1 MNKKYIV
8 TFDFLT
14 VDFGQVLADSQYNEN
29 YKWTFQEIL
38 YYIHSG
44 KIDPLLLPTVYAE
57 LKARAYNYIRRG
69 LGYDA
74 RAGILFSDALVEKVN
89 QKRKERLKSRRSL

>member
-14 VDFGQVLADSQYNEN
+14 VDFGQVLADPQYNEN
-29 YKWTFQEIL
+29 YSWTFPEIL
-38 YYIHSG
+38 SYIHSG
-44 KIDPLLLPTVYAE
+44 KIDSLLLPTVYAE
-57 LKARAYNYIRRG
+57 LRARAYNYIRRG

-74 RAGILFSDALVEKVN
+74 KTGIFFSDALIEKI
-89 QKRKERLKSRRSL
+89 KSEEKKSA

>member
-8 TFDFLT
+8 TINFLT
-14 VDFGQVLADSQYNEN
+14 VDFGEVLAGTQYKEN
-29 YKWTFQEIL
+29 YSWTFQDIL

-44 KIDPLLLPTVYAE
+44 KIDALLLPTVYAE
-57 LKARAYNYIRRG
+57 LRARAYNYIRRG

-74 RAGILFSDALVEKVN
+74 KTGIFFSDALFEKVRSEE
-89 QKRKERLKSRRSL
+89 KRAPKI

>member
-14 VDFGQVLADSQYNEN
+14 VDFGEVLAGTQYKEN
-29 YKWTFQEIL
+29 YNWTFQDIL
-38 YYIHSG
+38 YDIHSG

-57 LKARAYNYIRRG
+57 LRARAYNYIRRG
-69 LGYDA
+69 LGYGA
-74 RAGILFSDALVEKVN
+74 RAGILFSDALIEKIKSEE
-89 QKRKERLKSRRSL
+89 KRAPKI

>member
-14 VDFGQVLADSQYNEN
+14 VDFGQVLADPQYNEN
-29 YKWTFQEIL
+29 YNWTFHEIL
-38 YYIHSG
+38 FYIHSG

-57 LKARAYNYIRRG
+57 LRARAYNYIRRG

-74 RAGILFSDALVEKVN
+74 RAGILFSDALIEKI
-89 QKRKERLKSRRSL
+89 RSEEKSA

>member
-8 TFDFLT
+8 TIDFLT
-14 VDFGQVLADSQYNEN
+14 VDFGEVLKGTKYKEN
-29 YKWTFQEIL
+29 YNWTFKDIL

-57 LKARAYNYIRRG
+57 LRARAYNYIRMG

-74 RAGILFSDALVEKVN
+74 RAGILFSDALIEKVRSEE
-89 QKRKERLKSRRSL
+89 KKSA

>member
-14 VDFGQVLADSQYNEN
+14 VDFGKVLAGNQYKEN
-29 YKWTFQEIL
+29 YNWTFQDIL
-38 YYIHSG
+38 YDIHSG

-57 LKARAYNYIRRG
+57 LRARAYNYIRRG
-69 LGYDA
+69 LGYDV
-74 RAGILFSDALVEKVN
+74 RAAILFSDALIEKIKSEE
-89 QKRKERLKSRRSL
+89 KRAPKI

>member
-8 TFDFLT
+8 TIDFLT
-14 VDFGQVLADSQYNEN
+14 VDFGEVLKGTQYKEN
-29 YKWTFQEIL
+29 YNWTFKDIL

-57 LKARAYNYIRRG
+57 LRARAYNYIRSC

-74 RAGILFSDALVEKVN
+74 RAGILFSDALIEKVRSEE
-89 QKRKERLKSRRSL
+89 KKSA

>member
-14 VDFGQVLADSQYNEN
+14 VDFGKVLAGNQYKEN
-29 YKWTFQEIL
+29 YNWTFQDIL
-38 YYIHSG
+38 YDIHSG

-57 LKARAYNYIRRG
+57 LRARAYNYIRRG

-74 RAGILFSDALVEKVN
+74 KTGIFFSDALIEKI
-89 QKRKERLKSRRSL
+89 KSEEEKSA

>member
-8 TFDFLT
+8 TIDFLT
-14 VDFGQVLADSQYNEN
+14 VDFGEVLKGTQYKEN
-29 YKWTFQEIL
+29 YNWTFKDIL

-57 LKARAYNYIRRG
+57 LRARAYNYIRRC

-74 RAGILFSDALVEKVN
+74 RAGILFSDALIEKVKLEE
-89 QKRKERLKSRRSL
+89 KRASKI

>member
-8 TFDFLT
+8 TIDFLT
-14 VDFGQVLADSQYNEN
+14 VDFGEVLVDPRYNEN
-29 YKWTFQEIL
+29 YNWTFKDIL
-38 YYIHSG
+38 YDIHSG

-57 LKARAYNYIRRG
+57 LRARAYNYIRRG

-74 RAGILFSDALVEKVN
+74 RAGILFSDALIEKIKSEE
-89 QKRKERLKSRRSL
+89 KRAPKI

>member
-14 VDFGQVLADSQYNEN
+14 VDFGKVLAGNQYKEN
-29 YKWTFQEIL
+29 YNWTFKDIL

-57 LKARAYNYIRRG
+57 LRARAYNYIRRG
-69 LGYDA
+69 LGYDV
-74 RAGILFSDALVEKVN
+74 RAGILFSDALIEKIKSEE
-89 QKRKERLKSRRSL
+89 KRAPKI

>member
-8 TFDFLT
+8 TIDFLT
-14 VDFGQVLADSQYNEN
+14 VDFGEVLVDPQYNEKYN
-29 YKWTFQEIL
+29 WTFKDIL
-38 YYIHSG
+38 YDIHSG

-57 LKARAYNYIRRG
+57 LRARAYNYIRRG

-74 RAGILFSDALVEKVN
+74 KTGIFFSDALIEKI
-89 QKRKERLKSRRSL
+89 KSEEKKSA

>member
-8 TFDFLT
+8 TIDFLT
-14 VDFGQVLADSQYNEN
+14 VDFGEVLVDPKYNEN
-29 YKWTFQEIL
+29 YNWTFKDIL
-38 YYIHSG
+38 YDIHSG

-57 LKARAYNYIRRG
+57 LRARAYNYIRRG

-74 RAGILFSDALVEKVN
+74 KTGIFFSDALIEKI
-89 QKRKERLKSRRSL
+89 KSEEKKSA

>member
-14 VDFGQVLADSQYNEN
+14 VDFGQVLADPLYNEN
-29 YKWTFQEIL
+29 YNWTFHEIL
-38 YYIHSG
+38 FYIHSG

-57 LKARAYNYIRRG
+57 LRARAYNYIRRG

-74 RAGILFSDALVEKVN
+74 KTGIFFSDALIEKI
-89 QKRKERLKSRRSL
+89 KSEEKSA

>member
-14 VDFGQVLADSQYNEN
+14 VDFGEVLKGTQYKEN
-29 YKWTFQEIL
+29 YNWTFKDIL

-57 LKARAYNYIRRG
+57 LRARTYNYIRRC

-74 RAGILFSDALVEKVN
+74 RAGILFSDALIEKVRSEE
-89 QKRKERLKSRRSL
+89 KKSA

>member
-14 VDFGQVLADSQYNEN
+14 VDFGEVLKGNQYKEN
-29 YKWTFQEIL
+29 YNWTFKDIL

-57 LKARAYNYIRRG
+57 LRARAYNYIRMG

-74 RAGILFSDALVEKVN
+74 RAGILFSDALIEKVRSEE
-89 QKRKERLKSRRSL
+89 KKSA

>member
-8 TFDFLT
+8 TIDFLT
-14 VDFGQVLADSQYNEN
+14 VDFGEVLVDPQYNEN
-29 YKWTFQEIL
+29 YNWTFKDIL
-38 YYIHSG
+38 YYIYSG

-57 LKARAYNYIRRG
+57 LRARAYNYIRRG

-74 RAGILFSDALVEKVN
+74 RAGILFSDALIEKVRSEE
-89 QKRKERLKSRRSL
+89 KKSA

>member
-8 TFDFLT
+8 TIDFLT
-14 VDFGQVLADSQYNEN
+14 VDFGEVLVDPRYNEN
-29 YKWTFQEIL
+29 YNWTFKDIL
-38 YYIHSG
+38 YDIHSG

-57 LKARAYNYIRRG
+57 LRARAYNYIRRG

-74 RAGILFSDALVEKVN
+74 KTGIFFSDALIEKI
-89 QKRKERLKSRRSL
+89 KSEEKKNA

>member
-14 VDFGQVLADSQYNEN
+14 VDFGEVLAGTQYKEN
-29 YKWTFQEIL
+29 YNWTFQDIL
-38 YYIHSG
+38 YDIHRG

-57 LKARAYNYIRRG
+57 LRARAYNYIRRG
-69 LGYDA
+69 LGYDV
-74 RAGILFSDALVEKVN
+74 RAGIFFSDALIEKIKSEE
-89 QKRKERLKSRRSL
+89 KRAPKI

>member
-8 TFDFLT
+8 TIDFLT
-14 VDFGQVLADSQYNEN
+14 VDYGKVLVDPQCNETYN
-29 YKWTFQEIL
+29 WTFKDIL
-38 YYIHSG
+38 YDIHSG

-57 LKARAYNYIRRG
+57 LRARAYNYIRRG

-74 RAGILFSDALVEKVN
+74 KTGIFFSDALIEK
-89 QKRKERLKSRRSL
+89 LKSEEKKNA

>member
-14 VDFGQVLADSQYNEN
+14 VDFGQVLADPQYHEN
-29 YKWTFQEIL
+29 YNWTFQDIL

-44 KIDPLLLPTVYAE
+44 KIDALLPPTVYAE
-57 LKARAYNYIRRG
+57 LRARAYNYIRRG

-74 RAGILFSDALVEKVN
+74 RAGIIFSDALVEKVRSEE
-89 QKRKERLKSRRSL
+89 KRAPKI

>member
-14 VDFGQVLADSQYNEN
+14 VDFGQVLADPKYNEN
-29 YKWTFQEIL
+29 YNWTFHEIL
-38 YYIHSG
+38 FYIHSG

-57 LKARAYNYIRRG
+57 LRARAYNYIRRG

-74 RAGILFSDALVEKVN
+74 RAAILFSDALIEKI
-89 QKRKERLKSRRSL
+89 RSEEKSA

>member
-14 VDFGQVLADSQYNEN
+14 VDFGQVLADPQYNEN
-29 YKWTFQEIL
+29 YNLTFQDIL

-44 KIDPLLLPTVYAE
+44 KIDALLLPTVYAE
-57 LKARAYNYIRRG
+57 LRARAYNYIRRG

-74 RAGILFSDALVEKVN
+74 RAGIIFSDALVEKVRSEE
-89 QKRKERLKSRRSL
+89 KRAPKI

>member
-1 MNKKYIV
+1 MKKKYIV
-8 TFDFLT
+8 TIDFLT
-14 VDFGQVLADSQYNEN
+14 VDFGEVLAGTQYKEN
-29 YKWTFQEIL
+29 YNWTFKDIL

-57 LKARAYNYIRRG
+57 LRARAYNYIRRG

-74 RAGILFSDALVEKVN
+74 KTGIFFSDALIEKI
-89 QKRKERLKSRRSL
+89 KSEEEKSA

>member
-14 VDFGQVLADSQYNEN
+14 VDFGEVLAGNQYKEN
-29 YKWTFQEIL
+29 YNWTFQDIL
-38 YYIHSG
+38 YDIHSG

-57 LKARAYNYIRRG
+57 LRARAYNYIRRG
-69 LGYDA
+69 LGYDV
-74 RAGILFSDALVEKVN
+74 RAGILFSDALIEKIKSEE
-89 QKRKERLKSRRSL
+89 KRAPKI

>member
-14 VDFGQVLADSQYNEN
+14 VDFGEVLAGTQYKEN
-29 YKWTFQEIL
+29 YNWTFQDIL
-38 YYIHSG
+38 YDIHSG

-57 LKARAYNYIRRG
+57 LRARAYNYIRRG
-69 LGYDA
+69 LGYDV
-74 RAGILFSDALVEKVN
+74 RAGILFSDALIEKIKSEE
-89 QKRKERLKSRRSL
+89 KRAPKI

>member
-8 TFDFLT
+8 TIDFLT
-14 VDFGQVLADSQYNEN
+14 VDFGEVLVDPRYNEN
-29 YKWTFQEIL
+29 YNWTFKDIL
-38 YYIHSG
+38 YDIHSG

-57 LKARAYNYIRRG
+57 LRARAYNYIRRG

-74 RAGILFSDALVEKVN
+74 KTGIFFSDALIEKIKSEE
-89 QKRKERLKSRRSL
+89 KRAPKI

>member
-14 VDFGQVLADSQYNEN
+14 VDFGEVLVDPRYNEN
-29 YKWTFQEIL
+29 YNWTFKDIL
-38 YYIHSG
+38 YDIHSG

-57 LKARAYNYIRRG
+57 LRARAYNYIRRG

-74 RAGILFSDALVEKVN
+74 RAGIVFSDALIEKIKSEE
-89 QKRKERLKSRRSL
+89 KRAPKI

>member
-14 VDFGQVLADSQYNEN
+14 VDFGEVLAGNQYKEN
-29 YKWTFQEIL
+29 YNWTFQDIL
-38 YYIHSG
+38 YDIHSG

-57 LKARAYNYIRRG
+57 LRARAYNYIRRG
-69 LGYDA
+69 LGYDV
-74 RAGILFSDALVEKVN
+74 RAGLLFSDALIEKIKSEE
-89 QKRKERLKSRRSL
+89 KRAPKI

>member
-8 TFDFLT
+8 TIDFLT

-38 YYIHSG
+38 DDIHSG

-74 RAGILFSDALVEKVN
+74 KTGIFFSDALIKKVRSEEK
-89 QKRKERLKSRRSL
+89 SA

>member
-14 VDFGQVLADSQYNEN
+14 VDFGQVLADPQYNEN
-29 YKWTFQEIL
+29 YKWTFQDIL

-44 KIDPLLLPTVYAE
+44 KIDALLLPTVYAE
-57 LKARAYNYIRRG
+57 LRARAYNYIRRG

-74 RAGILFSDALVEKVN
+74 RAGIIFSDALVEKVRSEE
-89 QKRKERLKSRRSL
+89 KRAPKI